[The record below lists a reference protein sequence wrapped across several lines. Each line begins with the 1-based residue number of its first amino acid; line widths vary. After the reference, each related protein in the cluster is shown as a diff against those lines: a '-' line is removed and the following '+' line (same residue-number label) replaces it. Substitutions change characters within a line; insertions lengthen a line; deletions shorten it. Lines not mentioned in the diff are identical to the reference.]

1 MNKYGIEF
9 HTSPEGE
16 ILIKQDGEP
25 MRELTEHDTELILD
39 LFDRIRR
46 DYPEAFK
53 CLSETYRK
61 SEKNILYFRFLC
73 VRRFIRCNFG
83 NYDTLTDDIDTTGQ
97 FHFEQVQCPLRGEC
111 TGYKIICSPKYNTK
125 LSSRELQVLEMYV
138 KPMEMADIA
147 DTLCIS
153 PFTVDQHV
161 RSIRAKTGCKS
172 KAELINMYNKTH

>member
-25 MRELTEHDTELILD
+25 MRELTEQDTELISE

-61 SEKNILYFRFLC
+61 SDKNILYFRFLC

-83 NYDTLTDDIDTTGQ
+83 NYDTLTEDIDNAGQ
-97 FHFEQVQCPLRGEC
+97 FNFEQVQCPLRGEC
-111 TGYKIICSPKYNTK
+111 SGYKIICSPKFNTK
-125 LSSRELQVLEMYV
+125 LSSREWQILEMYV
-138 KPMEMADIA
+138 KPMEMHQIA
-147 DTLCIS
+147 DELYLSQHTI
-153 PFTVDQHV
+153 DQH
-161 RSIRAKTGCKS
+161 IRNIREKTGCKS
-172 KAELINMYNKTH
+172 KAELINMYNKMH